1 MSASE
6 DRHHKSFVKVSKTAK
21 NREGSWVYITKTGNF
36 TCPYTYFIKYFE
48 WLVLPRFRKTIFSP
62 GYNTYDRHS
71 EENVLSTRFLSP
83 GRATDILKEKNRNC
97 WTHVAL
103 VITALGPAE
112 LQPAA
117 NLNVS
122 GRPLTVHGRWD
133 SDSAKDALCVCDNV
147 DSRPFVPMN
156 I

>member
-103 VITALGPAE
+103 VITALAPAE
-112 LQPAA
+112 LQQ
-117 NLNVS
+117 LQ
-122 GRPLTVHGRWD
+122 
-133 SDSAKDALCVCDNV
+133 
-147 DSRPFVPMN
+147 